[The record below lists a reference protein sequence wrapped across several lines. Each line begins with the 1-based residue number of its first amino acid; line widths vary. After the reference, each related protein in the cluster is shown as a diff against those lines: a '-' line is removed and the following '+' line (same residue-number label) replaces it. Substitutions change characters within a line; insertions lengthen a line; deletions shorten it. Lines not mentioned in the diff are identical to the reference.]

1 MEILG
6 ENLNAPT
13 FNQLFEINELKAQPQ
28 EKDTVI
34 RKLKGRIKSLS
45 RKDSV
50 ENVKKDIDEIEIIN
64 IELEHRKNVVN
75 TVVSKPNATLAPG
88 MFKLDIEPIS
98 DRLKNH
104 RDAHEVYIKKTIEYA
119 DTLRRFV
126 E

>member
-1 MEILG
+1 KEHYDSLIAQINAKFV
-6 ENLNAPT
+6 ENSDLNV
-13 FNQLFEINELKAQPQ
+13 QLQEKVFAVTTLKNEL
-28 EKDTVI
+28 
-34 RKLKGRIKSLS
+34 RKLKG
-45 RKDSV
+45 
-50 ENVKKDIDEIEIIN
+50 
-64 IELEHRKNVVN
+64 KNVVN